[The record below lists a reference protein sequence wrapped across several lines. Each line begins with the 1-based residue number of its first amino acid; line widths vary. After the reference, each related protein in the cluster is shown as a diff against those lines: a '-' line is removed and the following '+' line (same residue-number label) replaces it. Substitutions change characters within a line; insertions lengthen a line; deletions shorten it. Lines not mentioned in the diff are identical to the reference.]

1 MDLLNIF
8 KECLEVIR
16 HYYCEYNFYCERDFV
31 WTIQKLLKTHIEEK
45 GLPYKVFNDFPMET
59 GERRSKSVDIAIVKT
74 GIDDRDISYGKAQA
88 ELVIE
93 FKFEP
98 SKMRKDE
105 ICVHKLPVV
114 GWSGVLEDIDRVH

>member
-1 MDLLNIF
+1 MEILNLF

-16 HYYCEYNFYCERDFV
+16 HNYCGYNFFCERDFV
-31 WTIQKLLKTHIEEK
+31 WTVQKLLKNRIEEDK
-45 GLPYKVFNDFPMET
+45 LPYNIFNDFPIET
-59 GERRSKSVDIAIVKT
+59 GERRSKSIDIAIVKI
-74 GIDDRDISYGKAQA
+74 GIDDRDISYRKAQA

-105 ICVHKLPVV
+105 ICVHKLPVI
-114 GWSGVLEDIDRVH
+114 G